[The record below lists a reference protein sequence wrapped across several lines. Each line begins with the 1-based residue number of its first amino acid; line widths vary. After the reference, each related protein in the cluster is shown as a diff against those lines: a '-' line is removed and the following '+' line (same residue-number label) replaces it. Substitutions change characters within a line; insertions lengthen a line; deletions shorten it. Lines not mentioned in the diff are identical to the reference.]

1 MKANLFC
8 LIYLIF
14 CNETHRVS
22 ALECYFCLSTNVGT
36 TGCQDKFNNNGTSIS
51 RVGSRDSDAICTKM
65 IGKLSN
71 GHKFTVRNVSS
82 TGCPQDLESSVVVG
96 NDTTVRISD
105 LEIYCCNKKLCN
117 QAINR
122 YHIQSNILI
131 LSVFIIN
138 SIQTIPMSVFQRL
151 FGRSNKEDANQI
163 SSNEAIQRLS
173 NVEEILSKKQEHFE
187 SQIEVEKGNAL
198 LYSRQGNK
206 RAALMA
212 LKRKKKYEKALI
224 QIDGTLTTLEIQRET
239 LQNASSNMEILHAM
253 RQAAGALKK
262 ANQNLDVDDVHI
274 LKEELIEQQQIAD
287 EIANVLSTQ
296 PSGISDLYN
305 DDDLERELN
314 ELAKEDTPEITS
326 LPDVPTTNKIK
337 QQQNDLSRELEPEI
351 L

>member
-1 MKANLFC
+1 
-8 LIYLIF
+8 
-14 CNETHRVS
+14 
-22 ALECYFCLSTNVGT
+22 
-36 TGCQDKFNNNGTSIS
+36 
-51 RVGSRDSDAICTKM
+51 
-65 IGKLSN
+65 
-71 GHKFTVRNVSS
+71 
-82 TGCPQDLESSVVVG
+82 
-96 NDTTVRISD
+96 
-105 LEIYCCNKKLCN
+105 
-117 QAINR
+117 
-122 YHIQSNILI
+122 
-131 LSVFIIN
+131 
-138 SIQTIPMSVFQRL
+138 MSVFQRL
-151 FGRSNKEDANQI
+151 FGRSNKEDPNQI
-163 SSNEAIQRLS
+163 SPNEAIQRLS

-274 LKEELIEQQQIAD
+274 LKEELIEQQEIAE

-314 ELAKEDTPEITS
+314 ELAKEDTPVITS

-337 QQQNDLSRELEPEI
+337 QQNDLSRELEPEI